1 MSSIFS
7 IALSGLNDAVR
18 RVANA
23 TSNMVNASS
32 TARLPENSSDAY
44 TGFVPQDVVTLSN
57 GIGGVNS
64 VAQPRDPA
72 YVTAFEPNS
81 PLANVQGLVAQ
92 PNVDLNAELVSNI
105 VSANI
110 YAANVATIKT
120 AKKMEDSLLDI
131 IS

>member
-23 TSNMVNASS
+23 TSNIVNASS
-32 TARLPENSSDAY
+32 TSRLPNASQPY

-57 GIGGVNS
+57 PIGGVNS
-64 VAQPRDPA
+64 VTQPRDPA
-72 YVTAFEPNS
+72 YVTAFDPTS
-81 PLANVQGLVAQ
+81 PYADAQGLVAQ
-92 PNVDLNAELVSNI
+92 PNVDVNTELVSNI
-105 VSANI
+105 VSENV

-120 AKKMEDSLLDI
+120 AKKMQDSLLDI
-131 IS
+131 LS